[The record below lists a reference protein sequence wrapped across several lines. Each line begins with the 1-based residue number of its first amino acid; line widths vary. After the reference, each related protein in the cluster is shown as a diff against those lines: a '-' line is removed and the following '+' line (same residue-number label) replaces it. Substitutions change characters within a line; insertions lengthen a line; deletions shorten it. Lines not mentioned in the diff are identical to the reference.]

1 MPLIEKL
8 RDAWDRYGGGFNSLS
23 RSEQV
28 EILHGAWTF
37 SLALGV
43 IACIATL
50 IVMLARLI
58 EFLT

>member
-1 MPLIEKL
+1 MLTINKL
-8 RDAWDRYGGGFNSLS
+8 RDILTRYGGEFNNLS

-43 IACIATL
+43 LSCIATL
-50 IVMLARLI
+50 VVMLTRLI
-58 EFLT
+58 EFLA

>member
-1 MPLIEKL
+1 MPIINIL
-8 RDAWDRYGGGFNSLS
+8 RDIWTRYGSGFNNLS

-43 IACIATL
+43 FSCIATL
-50 IVMLARLI
+50 VVMLARLI
-58 EFLT
+58 EFLA

>member
-1 MPLIEKL
+1 MPIIDKL
-8 RDAWDRYGGGFNSLS
+8 RNIWTKYGGGFNSLS

-58 EFLT
+58 EFLA

>member
-1 MPLIEKL
+1 MPIINIL
-8 RDAWDRYGGGFNSLS
+8 RNIWTRYGGGFNNLS

-43 IACIATL
+43 LSCIATL
-50 IVMLARLI
+50 VVMLARLI
-58 EFLT
+58 ELLT

>member
-1 MPLIEKL
+1 MPIINIL
-8 RDAWDRYGGGFNSLS
+8 RDIWTRYGGGFNNLS

-28 EILHGAWTF
+28 EILHGVWTF

-43 IACIATL
+43 LSCIATL
-50 IVMLARLI
+50 VVMLARLI

>member
-1 MPLIEKL
+1 MPIINIL
-8 RDAWDRYGGGFNSLS
+8 RNIWTRYGGGFNNLS

-43 IACIATL
+43 LSCIATL
-50 IVMLARLI
+50 VVMLVRLI
-58 EFLT
+58 ELLT

>member
-1 MPLIEKL
+1 MHVIEKL
-8 RDAWDRYGGGFNSLS
+8 RDIWTRYGGGFNNLS

-43 IACIATL
+43 LSCIATL
-50 IVMLARLI
+50 VVMLVRLI
-58 EFLT
+58 ELLT

>member
-1 MPLIEKL
+1 MPVINKL
-8 RDAWDRYGGGFNSLS
+8 YDIWTRYGGGFNNLS

-43 IACIATL
+43 LSCIATL
-50 IVMLARLI
+50 VVMLVRLI
-58 EFLT
+58 ELLT

>member
-1 MPLIEKL
+1 MHIIEKL
-8 RDAWDRYGGGFNSLS
+8 RDIWMRYGGGFNNLS

-43 IACIATL
+43 LSCIATL
-50 IVMLARLI
+50 VVMLVRLI
-58 EFLT
+58 ELLT

>member
-1 MPLIEKL
+1 MHIINIL
-8 RDAWDRYGGGFNSLS
+8 RDIWTRYGGGFNNLS

-43 IACIATL
+43 LSRIAML
-50 IVMLARLI
+50 FVMLARLI
-58 EFLT
+58 QFLT

>member
-1 MPLIEKL
+1 MPIFDRL
-8 RDAWDRYGGGFNSLS
+8 RDAWTRHGGGFNSLS

-37 SLALGV
+37 SLAVGV

-58 EFLT
+58 EVLA